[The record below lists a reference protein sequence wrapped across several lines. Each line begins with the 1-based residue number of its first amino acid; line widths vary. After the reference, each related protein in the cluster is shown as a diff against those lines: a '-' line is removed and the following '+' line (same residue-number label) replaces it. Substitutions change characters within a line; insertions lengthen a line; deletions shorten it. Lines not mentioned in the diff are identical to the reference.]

1 MFQKTTYKVPKG
13 VLGVTASY
21 FGFSFGAAT
30 EPKNGELTVIH
41 STHTCREGLISNM
54 RSRILGDSVEQPTD
68 KMRMIFRWCLSKG
81 NETADRKT
89 SEAWCKRAIP
99 VLHAFERLAGWPL
112 TRVYRL
118 ETGEDFLDAY
128 YFWSSRRWMK
138 ASYMVS
144 LYVLLVR
151 MCKDERIT
159 GFKDFYSLIKL
170 ISKVSKAKQLITDHH
185 YVTSS
190 LPYWEALMVGYPEV
204 FRQRKITYYWD
215 TKRIGGNG
223 GSSEGIQYLVS
234 GDTSYTEARNK
245 VLEIKK
251 NLDKRR

>member
-1 MFQKTTYKVPKG
+1 MFQKTTYKAANIEYGPG
-13 VLGVTASY
+13 PSY

-30 EPKNGELTVIH
+30 EPKGGEIKLIQG
-41 STHTCREGLISNM
+41 THTCREGLVSNM
-54 RSRILGDSVEQPTD
+54 RSRIMGNSSSQPTD
-68 KMRMIFRWCLSKG
+68 KMRMIFKFTLGKG
-81 NETADRKT
+81 NEVSDRAAAET
-89 SEAWCKRAIP
+89 WVIRAID
-99 VLHAFERLAGWPL
+99 VLHSFERLAGWPL
-112 TRVYRL
+112 TRVYKL
-118 ETGEDFLDAY
+118 ETTKGWVDAY

-151 MCKDERIT
+151 MCKDERIK
-159 GFKDFYSLIKL
+159 GFKDFYSLRTLIK
-170 ISKVSKAKQLITDHH
+170 KVSTQKTLINDQH

-215 TKRIGGNG
+215 NKRIGGNG

-251 NLDKRR
+251 NLEKKK